1 MLSPRCRRF
10 QPSLCPVLSAVA
22 VLVLLGAMSELR
34 AQDDFNPETD
44 IPLNLLESKK
54 PVIENG
60 KALAEKL
67 CVSCHAVDGPSPSGH
82 ADVPSFKAAANREG
96 QTAETLSNWLV
107 SPHPPMPNLHLTR
120 EEIRDIGGYVLS
132 LRDAK

>member
-1 MLSPRCRRF
+1 MLAPRYRRF
-10 QPSLCPVLSAVA
+10 QPGLCPVLSAVVILLA
-22 VLVLLGAMSELR
+22 VGAMSELR
-34 AQDDFNPETD
+34 AQHFDPETD
-44 IPLNLLESKK
+44 VPLNKLESKV
-54 PVIENG
+54 PDIANG
-60 KALAEKL
+60 KALADKL
-67 CVSCHAVDGPSPSGH
+67 CVACHAVDGPSPTGNS
-82 ADVPSFKAAANREG
+82 DIPSFKAAANREG

>member
-1 MLSPRCRRF
+1 MLS
-10 QPSLCPVLSAVA
+10 AA
-22 VLVLLGAMSELR
+22 AALLLAGAIAELR
-34 AQDDFNPETD
+34 AQEFDPETD
-44 IPLNLLESKK
+44 VPLNKLESKV
-54 PVIENG
+54 PDIENG
-60 KALAEKL
+60 KALADKL
-67 CVSCHAVDGPSPSGH
+67 CVGCHAVDGPSPSGH

-107 SPHPPMPNLHLTR
+107 APHPPMPNPNLTR